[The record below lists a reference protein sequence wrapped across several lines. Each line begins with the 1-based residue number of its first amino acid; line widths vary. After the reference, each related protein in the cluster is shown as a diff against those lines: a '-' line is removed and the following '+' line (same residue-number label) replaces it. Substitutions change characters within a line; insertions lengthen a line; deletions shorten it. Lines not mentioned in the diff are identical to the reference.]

1 MRKYLA
7 TVFLFFIAICSVAA
21 QDELPVAADSQA
33 SVEHTEALILKLRNI
48 NQLQGNFEQ
57 VQFTDRNA
65 PLVQSS
71 GRFRLLRPGY
81 FSWEITAP
89 DSQLIIADPD
99 FLWHWDRD
107 LETVTRR
114 PVTNS
119 AQMSPLQVLGG
130 DEAALRE
137 KFEVSR
143 PVEEVFALTPR
154 PDTGDPGFQR
164 LSLQLTEE
172 GIRGMEIIDKLGQR
186 VVISFTELDSTT
198 VLTPGDFAF
207 TPPEDVDQFFYDE

>member
-1 MRKYLA
+1 MQKYLA
-7 TVFLFFIAICSVAA
+7 SVLLLFATSIATVA
-21 QDELPVAADSQA
+21 QEAVPEATGDAPKE
-33 SVEHTEALILKLRNI
+33 EHTEALLLKLRDL

-65 PLVQSS
+65 PMVQSS

-143 PVEEVFALTPR
+143 PVAEVFALTPK
-154 PDTGDPGFQR
+154 PETGDPGFQR

-198 VLTPGDFAF
+198 VLTPEDFAF
-207 TPPEDVDQFFYDE
+207 TPPEDADQFFYDE